1 MFFPQ
6 RHRFHDLQTSLCQT
20 SLSTLKGPHSYLN
33 GDKEG
38 IILEAETGDFLG
50 NHRGFW
56 FYTIGQ
62 RQGLHLLG
70 GPWYVVE
77 KDTKNNVVFVSR
89 NYYSIDKGR
98 RVFRV
103 GSLLVEIRQCLA
115 SSAAALKWKQME
127 MLRLYILMKMTKCF
141 SVCAKSLQFAA
152 MQDKTKLGKPVK
164 PCQLLHLLRLSQE
177 RQVEKKSLST
187 HETEEKWCSSLKKS
201 LEELK
206 TREANA

>member
-6 RHRFHDLQTSLCQT
+6 RHRFHDLLTSLCQT
-20 SLSTLKGPHSYLN
+20 SLSTLKGPHSYVN

-56 FYTIGQ
+56 FYTSGH
-62 RQGLHLLG
+62 RQGLRLLG

-89 NYYSIDKGR
+89 NYYSIDKRWKVRHRPGFFSCSFEMEAD
-98 RVFRV
+98 VAV
-103 GSLLVEIRQCLA
+103 VHLDEDDQGVILESWDDQC
-115 SSAAALKWKQME
+115 
-127 MLRLYILMKMTKCF
+127 F
-141 SVCAKSLQFAA
+141 PVCAKSLQFAA

-187 HETEEKWCSSLKKS
+187 HETEEKWCSSLKKP

-206 TREANA
+206 TREVNA